1 MACKCKAIIPY
12 QIYLERITIMANKIS
27 ISVAKHPRQNGIVS
41 MRNITICERLL
52 RLLLD
57 KPHHLMVI
65 APGKDVQQLQINEVK
80 EDSYERNE
88 WPRLEPQRSR

>member
-1 MACKCKAIIPY
+1 
-12 QIYLERITIMANKIS
+12 MANKVS
-27 ISVAKHPRQNGIVS
+27 ISVTNHPRQDGVVS
-41 MRNITICERLL
+41 MRNVTIRERLL
-52 RLLLD
+52 RLLLG

-88 WPRLEPQRSR
+88 

>member
-1 MACKCKAIIPY
+1 
-12 QIYLERITIMANKIS
+12 MANKIS
-27 ISVAKHPRQNGIVS
+27 FSVAKLPRQVGVIN
-41 MRNITICERLL
+41 MRQITIRERLL
-52 RLLLD
+52 RLLLG

-88 WPRLEPQRSR
+88 